1 MFAFSWPPSLR
12 ICGPNNHGTGFMEAL
27 VQCESG
33 VSVVLE
39 IEIRNGEATLKD
51 IDVKIRG

>member
-1 MFAFSWPPSLR
+1 
-12 ICGPNNHGTGFMEAL
+12 MEAL
-27 VQCESG
+27 VESESG

-51 IDVKIRG
+51 IDMKIRGKSRRNRTAVGS